1 MWFVIHSK
9 PREELKA
16 KEHLDRQGFDTFLPM
31 ISLEKV
37 QRGRLKV
44 VTEPLFSRYLFV
56 QTNSG
61 NQNFSVI
68 RSTQGVHRMVAF
80 GPIPAQVPDSL
91 VDTLKQLELPEL
103 TPLFKQG
110 DEVVL
115 ATGPLKG
122 LRGIY
127 QEPNGDKR
135 AHVLIELISKP
146 HLIPVDKEQLLP
158 APAWG

>member
-1 MWFVIHSK
+1 M
-9 PREELKA
+9 
-16 KEHLDRQGFDTFLPM
+16 M
-31 ISLEKV
+31 SLEKV

-44 VTEPLFSRYLFV
+44 VSEPLFNRYLFV

-68 RSTQGVHRMVAF
+68 RSTQGVSRMVAF
-80 GPIPAQVPDSL
+80 GPIPAQVPDAL
-91 VDTLKQLELPEL
+91 IDALKQLEMPEL
-103 TPLFKQG
+103 APLFKQG

-115 ATGPLKG
+115 TTGPLNG

-146 HLIPVDKEQLLP
+146 HLIPVDKDQLLP